1 MNRLQIDGAM
11 GTSTL
16 WVGERLENLS
26 KYTNGRRTIIITDR
40 NVMDLYGHLL
50 SAYPVITIGM
60 GEKIKTLETL
70 QYIYEQLVNLE
81 ADRATFI
88 VGVGGGIV
96 CDITGFAASTF
107 MRGVG
112 FGFVA
117 STLLAQVDASV
128 GGKNGVNFGGY
139 KNMVGVFNQPEFVI
153 CDMNMLKTLPREEL
167 LCGMAEIVKHGA
179 IADQKM
185 FTFLEQE
192 GHRALA
198 LDLDVI
204 ERLVFDSVRIKAD
217 VVNRDEKEKGERRL
231 LNFGHTLGHAI
242 EKTTRIP
249 HGQAV
254 SIGMRAAAQISV
266 RKGLLAADEA
276 RRLEELLIKL
286 ELPITPEGGRQDLL
300 AAMRKDKKR
309 EGTEIFFVLLK
320 ALGRAVVVPLSMPE
334 LESLTRELF

>member
-1 MNRLQIDGAM
+1 MQKLQIDGAM

-26 KYTNGRRTIIITDR
+26 EYTKGRRTIVITDQ
-40 NVMDLYGHLL
+40 NIANLYGQLL
-50 SAYPVITIGM
+50 SDYAVITIGM
-60 GEKIKTLETL
+60 GEKIKTIETL
-70 QYIYEQLVNLE
+70 QYIYDELVNLE

-107 MRGVG
+107 MRGVN

-153 CDMNMLKTLPREEL
+153 CDMNLLKTLPKEEL

-179 IADQKM
+179 IADREM
-185 FTFLEQE
+185 FAFLEE
-192 GHRALA
+192 AGHRALE
-198 LDLDVI
+198 LDLKII
-204 ERLVFDSVRIKAD
+204 ERLVFDSVKIKAD

-266 RKGLLAADEA
+266 RKGLLPADEA

-286 ELPITPEGGRQDLL
+286 ELPVVPEGRRQDLL

-309 EGTEIFFVLLK
+309 EGAEIFFVLLK
-320 ALGRAVVVPLSMPE
+320 ALGQAVVVPLSMQE
-334 LESLTRELF
+334 LEELTRDLF